1 MLTQVA
7 QFTGILDLG
16 LNLYTGAPSVTRAAD
31 QARMEQF
38 IDWYER
44 EYYANSFGADMAGR
58 IVTVIDNPDTDDDEA
73 KELIG
78 MLQSP
83 TPTPM
88 ACYIYFKYLE
98 MGQFHASPTGV
109 DTASDATL
117 QNPRWLQMRAWNAM
131 VDAHIGLFQDSPYTV
146 SRGMCEHLN
155 SFGI

>member
-1 MLTQVA
+1 MLTQVN

-83 TPTPM
+83 TPTP
-88 ACYIYFKYLE
+88 
-98 MGQFHASPTGV
+98 S
-109 DTASDATL
+109 TASATILRTSPVL
-117 QNPRWLQMRAWNAM
+117 Q
-131 VDAHIGLFQDSPYTV
+131 T
-146 SRGMCEHLN
+146 
-155 SFGI
+155 